1 MQRTLPEDFAKTVD
15 QAWQAV
21 LSRSTDADKKA
32 IPSLREWLASQPNS
46 HAALLSGNTN
56 TGAADER
63 SGRELEAL
71 LLGRVARNELSRTTA
86 AQYLYLLH
94 RVGKRLRKQQLPLS
108 PTWVASILRP
118 PPSPFPRETA
128 HTVAKV
134 EAWRNAL
141 NDIVAQRL
149 PTDAANLWALT
160 ALSAVCNGA
169 LVDRAKLIRLRLMLE
184 RKDLHIE
191 RTSGE
196 EHAFIDF
203 LMPFEGLGNHH
214 LQRWWCD
221 PVTELLL
228 GRFPADGDICD
239 FKSTI
244 KRLRKLLANA
254 GVKASLR
261 PSKIT
266 DLLKSATTWWSLRC
280 APVDLHVMSR
290 TFAAHSLTSRC
301 WSRLLG
307 QAPKREPGAVIN
319 PGNGGSAVAT
329 HEMSAETEM
338 WLAVSA
344 EHEWLNEVRAVLM
357 SKDLDGAREWAN
369 ACLSDIPQ
377 NDYRTIYLGWLRASM
392 AVPARNER
400 IGIGLKALVEPFL
413 LAAPRLLSYFGSEDV
428 RKLTLGELDETYR
441 VILDACE
448 PGDPIERIAR
458 GLRLFHD
465 HLIRAHKAKPL
476 PDPRATFGEGGALMP
491 VDATV
496 ISVDE
501 YLASLSWLEQQLQ
514 LGADP
519 IQTQISQV
527 VLILTFRCGLRR
539 GEVFGLRLCDLHDQ
553 GGIYL
558 HVRRYP
564 GHRLKTPNSTRTLR
578 IDVLMSARERA
589 LLRRWIAGRNQ
600 SCAADLSEVGPQ
612 MRLLAHPDSSKTGA
626 SIDGT
631 VRRVMQAVHAA
642 TGEHRLVL
650 HHLRHSAATWLW
662 LKLRAPD
669 YPQIS
674 SYLSSMPALGSELLQ
689 ARRLRVQL
697 CGAAEGPSRSYSNVV
712 SRILGHG
719 MPGTSLEHYI
729 HVSDLFL
736 AATTQRTASSTPVT
750 VWQALT
756 GASRSTVYEWLEHG
770 PHGVVQGHRARL
782 ERADEK
788 LAAGPKEGAPA
799 PTSWRKRSAAA
810 PVRFGSGDEMG
821 TVSRVLQL
829 YNRIGEGDS
838 HETRVQAVAQQCSLS
853 ETTVERWLDSAR
865 ALAPAFGMKV
875 PKAAH
880 VHSLRA
886 VPAPDVTL
894 HCSTVA
900 ALDELA
906 QRFDRTARMHRQLL
920 CEALHLTISRFNLRR
935 LDVCFRGEKDEIAS
949 RKFLKLLDVAGYVPT
964 QIRLTVRRV
973 DPSDIKLPHWFRSP
987 RARDIPIKRLP
998 PPGTSPS
1005 QARAYARW
1013 VGFQLCGPDGEPE
1026 GHAWRIGLFLACIAY
1041 LDEASIRHLADVVAQ
1056 ALRRTKGR

>member
-1 MQRTLPEDFAKTVD
+1 MQTTLPEDFAETVD
-15 QAWQAV
+15 SAWQAV
-21 LSRSTDADKKA
+21 LRRSTDADKKA
-32 IPSLREWLASQPNS
+32 IPGLREWLARQPNS
-46 HAALLSGNTN
+46 HAALLTGNTN

-63 SGRELEAL
+63 SARELEAL

-94 RVGKRLRKQQLPLS
+94 RVGKRLRKQQLPMA
-108 PTWVASILRP
+108 PTWVATLLRP

-128 HTVAKV
+128 HAVAKL
-134 EAWRNAL
+134 EAWRKAL

-169 LVDRAKLIRLRLMLE
+169 LLDRAKLILLRLMLE
-184 RKDLHIE
+184 RKDLNIE

-196 EHAFIDF
+196 GHAFIDF

-214 LQRWWCD
+214 LQRWWID

-228 GRFPADGDICD
+228 GRFPADGDIGD

-244 KRLRKLLANA
+244 KHLRKLLANA
-254 GVKASLR
+254 GVKAALR
-261 PSKIT
+261 PSKVT
-266 DLLKSATTWWSLRC
+266 DLLTAASTWWSLRC
-280 APVDLHVMSR
+280 APVDLHVMRR
-290 TFAAHSLTSRC
+290 TFASHSLTSRC

-307 QAPKREPGAVIN
+307 RTPQREPGAILN
-319 PGNGGSAVAT
+319 PGYGESAVPANEVDT
-329 HEMSAETEM
+329 EAEL
-338 WLAVSA
+338 WLAVAA
-344 EHEWLNEVRAVLM
+344 EHDWLNEVREVLM
-357 SKDLDGAREWAN
+357 SKDLAGVREWAEAN
-369 ACLSDIPQ
+369 LSDIPTS
-377 NDYRTIYLGWLRASM
+377 DYRYVYFGWLCATL
-392 AVPARNER
+392 ATPAKNEK
-400 IGIGLKALVEPFL
+400 IGIGLQALVAPFV
-413 LAAPRLLSYFGSEDV
+413 LAAPRLLSYFGSGDV
-428 RKLTLGELDETYR
+428 CRLALGELDETYR

-458 GLRLFHD
+458 GLRLFHE
-465 HLIRAHKAKPL
+465 HLIRAYKAKPL

-501 YLASLSWLEQQLQ
+501 YLASLNWLEQQLQ

-519 IQTQISQV
+519 NQTQISQV
-527 VLILTFRCGLRR
+527 VLILTFRGGLRR
-539 GEVFGLRLCDLHDQ
+539 GEVFGLRLCDVHDL

-589 LLRRWIAGRNQ
+589 LLRRWIAKRNHD
-600 SCAADLSEVGPQ
+600 CAADGGEDGPQ
-612 MRLLAHPDSSKTGA
+612 QRLLAHPRSSRGPA

-642 TGEHRLVL
+642 TGEQRLVL
-650 HHLRHSAATWLW
+650 HYLRHSAATWLW

-674 SYLSSMPALGSELLQ
+674 GYLSSMPALRRELLQ
-689 ARRLRVQL
+689 ARRLRIQL
-697 CGAAEGPSRSYSNVV
+697 CGAVDGPFRSYSNVV

-736 AATTQRTASSTPVT
+736 AATTQRTVSSTPVT

-770 PHGVVQGHRARL
+770 AHGVVQGHRARL
-782 ERADEK
+782 DRAADK
-788 LAAGPKEGAPA
+788 LATAPQAGAPE

-810 PVRFGSGDEMG
+810 PVRFGGGDEIGM
-821 TVSRVLQL
+821 VSRVLQL
-829 YNRIGEGDS
+829 YNRIGDVDS
-838 HETRVQAVAQQCSLS
+838 NETRVSNVARHLSLDAR
-853 ETTVERWLDSAR
+853 TVERWLDAAR
-865 ALAPAFGMKV
+865 VLASAFGMKV
-875 PKAAH
+875 PTSAH
-880 VHSLRA
+880 GGA
-886 VPAPDVTL
+886 FPGVPAPDVTL
-894 HCSTVA
+894 HRSTVA

-906 QRFDRTARMHRQLL
+906 QRFDSTALTHRELL
-920 CEALHLTISRFNLRR
+920 CEALNIAISRFNLRR
-935 LDVCFRGEKDEIAS
+935 LDVCFRGEGDEVAS
-949 RKFLKLLDVAGYVPT
+949 RWFLKLLDVAGYVPT

-973 DPSDIKLPHWFRSP
+973 DPNDTKLPHWFRSP
-987 RARDIPIKRLP
+987 RARDIRVKRLP

-1013 VGFQLCGPDGEPE
+1013 VGFQLCGPHGEPE

-1041 LDEASIRHLADVVAQ
+1041 LDAATVRHLAHAGAQ
-1056 ALRRTKGR
+1056 ALLPPDG